1 MRKGQSLQINNFGK
15 TGYSNAKKKN
25 EIGSLYLR
33 PLTKETLKWIKDLD
47 LGVRPK
53 TVILLERNIGE
64 NLLDLG
70 LGNDFLDVT
79 PKVQVI

>member
-1 MRKGQSLQINNFGK
+1 MQK
-15 TGYSNAKKKN
+15 KKKN

-33 PLTKETLKWIKDLD
+33 PLTKETSKWIKDLD

-53 TVILLERNIGE
+53 TVILLEGNIGE

-79 PKVQVI
+79 PKAQAEKV